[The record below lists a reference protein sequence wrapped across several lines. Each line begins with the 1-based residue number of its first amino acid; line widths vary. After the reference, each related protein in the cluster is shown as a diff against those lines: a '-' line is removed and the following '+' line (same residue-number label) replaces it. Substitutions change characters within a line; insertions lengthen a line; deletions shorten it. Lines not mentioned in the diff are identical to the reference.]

1 MAHLAELILVSDDG
15 RRGAKR
21 RLVNFAAS
29 VRDGATQSLKIR
41 VADLST
47 SGCKISSDVPLETN
61 QEVWI
66 KLTGMVAMRAHVVWN
81 EDGQVGCKFCVPID
95 PVVLESF
102 VVSQRKNSKEIFHRR
117 EVPPKVASRP
127 GARWRLFG

>member
-1 MAHLAELILVSDDG
+1 MAHIAELVLVSEDG

-21 RLVNFAAS
+21 RLVNFASS

-41 VADLST
+41 VTDLSI
-47 SGCKISSDVPLETN
+47 SGCKISSEGELHTD

-66 KLTGMVAMRAHVVWN
+66 KLTGMVAIRAHVVWL
-81 EDGQVGCKFCVPID
+81 EDGQAGCKFCVPID